1 MGISRRWYIKITKC
15 ILNFKRK
22 DFVMMRI
29 NEIIKEKRL
38 EKGYTQEQMAELLG
52 ITAPAVNKWEK
63 GASYPDITLL
73 SPLARLLGVDLNT
86 LLSFHEDLS
95 EKEVQ
100 LFVSR
105 LSKVAEEDGFEA
117 AYREAYEKVKEY
129 PRSYNLMLNVGATL
143 EGLLLLGKAESK
155 EEKVTKWIEEL
166 YLGASKSDDSSISD
180 QARSMLISKY
190 RGRKEY
196 DKAQQLLDSLPDK
209 NFVDKEQIQAN
220 LLFDQGKYEEAGKLT
235 EGHLI
240 SGVSDIYASLIMLME
255 LALKEGRI
263 EDAEYIVKRYE
274 ETSKGFDMWEYGWYV
289 ARFELYTELERWDEF
304 LEVLEKILLTLKEG
318 WKPMKSPL
326 YHYKEFKPEEEEQ
339 EGKRLGDM
347 MRTMILNAI
356 YQDEHTAFLKDDPR
370 FLNMLKRVDEQKF
383 EE

>member
-1 MGISRRWYIKITKC
+1 
-15 ILNFKRK
+15 
-22 DFVMMRI
+22 MMRI

-95 EKEVQ
+95 KKEVQ
-100 LFVSR
+100 LFVSH

-289 ARFELYTELERWDEF
+289 ARFELYTELER
-304 LEVLEKILLTLKEG
+304 
-318 WKPMKSPL
+318 
-326 YHYKEFKPEEEEQ
+326 
-339 EGKRLGDM
+339 
-347 MRTMILNAI
+347 
-356 YQDEHTAFLKDDPR
+356 
-370 FLNMLKRVDEQKF
+370 
-383 EE
+383 

>member
-1 MGISRRWYIKITKC
+1 VGISRRWYIKITKC

-190 RGRKEY
+190 RGREEY

-339 EGKRLGDM
+339 EGNRLGDM